1 VGEERALNRRALLAS
16 GAGVAALAVLGG
28 RAAPALS
35 RPRLGQPLWQTA
47 QANGIIYGSALASWQ
62 TGDTAYNDLV
72 NREAAMI
79 WTQDDF
85 LWYTLKPTPTSPL
98 DFTAADSIV
107 SLAEAQ
113 RQLVFGAF
121 LVWDEGFGDGWSDD
135 DLWGLSR
142 DEAQDLLYPTI
153 TAMVS
158 RYAGRIP
165 AWVCCN
171 EVVGTSTTE
180 GDGDGLR
187 TDVPWYNTIGP
198 DYVPEAFRVAHA
210 ADPSALLYLNDFG
223 FETDSQY
230 GDKAA
235 AKRRATLKVLDRL
248 LADGV
253 PVHGLGIQAHLIADG
268 FDELFDARAYRR
280 FLADVASRG
289 LTIAITE
296 MDVLDDGLPPDVK
309 VRDAAVAEIYAR
321 YLDAAL
327 SETDVKIVLNFGLS
341 DRYTSLDEDVPRDDG
356 AHRRALPW
364 NRQLKTK
371 PAYTAIQGALAA
383 APSRTQLLPLLR

>member
-1 VGEERALNRRALLAS
+1 MLNRRALLKG
-16 GAGVAALAVLGG
+16 GAGVAALALLGG

-35 RPRLGQPLWQTA
+35 RPRVGQPLWQTA
-47 QANGIIYGSALASWQ
+47 AANGIIYGSALASWQ

-72 NREAAMI
+72 NREAAII

-85 LWYTLKPTPTSPL
+85 LWYTLKPTPSSAL

-113 RQLVFGAF
+113 NQLVFGAF

-142 DEAQDLLYPTI
+142 EEAQDLLYPTI

-165 AWVCCN
+165 AWVCAN

-180 GDGDGLR
+180 GDGNGLR

-198 DYVPEAFRVAHA
+198 DYVAESFRVAHA
-210 ADPSALLYLNDFG
+210 ADPSTLLYLNDFG

-235 AKRRATLKVLDRL
+235 AKRRATLKVLDQL

-268 FDELFDARAYRR
+268 FDDLFDARGYRR

-296 MDVLDDGLPPDVK
+296 MDVLDDGLPPDAK
-309 VRDAAVAEIYAR
+309 VRDAAVAEIYKR

-371 PAYTAIQGALAA
+371 PAYTAIQSALAA
-383 APSRTQLLPLLR
+383 APSRPLLLPLKR

>member
-1 VGEERALNRRALLAS
+1 VSDERVLNRRTLLKS
-16 GAGVAALAVLGG
+16 GAGVAALALVGG

-47 QANGIIYGSALASWQ
+47 AANGIIYGSALASWQ

-72 NREAAMI
+72 DREAAMI

-121 LVWDEGFGDGWSDD
+121 LVWDEGFGEGWSDD

-142 DEAQDLLYPTI
+142 EEAQDLLYPTI

-165 AWVCCN
+165 AWACAN
-171 EVVGTSTTE
+171 EVVGTRTTE
-180 GDGDGLR
+180 GDHGLR

-198 DYVPEAFRVAHA
+198 DYVAESFRVAHA
-210 ADPSALLYLNDFG
+210 ADPSALLFLNDFG
-223 FETDSQY
+223 FETDNQY

-235 AKRRATLKVLDRL
+235 AKRRATLKVLDEL
-248 LADGV
+248 LAAGV
-253 PVHGLGIQAHLIADG
+253 PVHGLGIQAHLIADR
-268 FDELFDARAYRR
+268 FMELFDARAYRR
-280 FLADVASRG
+280 FLAEVASRG

-296 MDVLDDGLPPDVK
+296 MDVLDDGLPPDVD
-309 VRDAAVAEIYAR
+309 VRDRAVADIYRR

-341 DRYTSLDEDVPRDDG
+341 DRYTSLDEDVPREDG
-356 AHRRALPW
+356 EHRRALPW

-371 PAYTAIQGALAA
+371 PAYDAIQAALAS
-383 APSRTQLLPLLR
+383 APSRSLLLPLRR